1 MATINASREVSAPL
15 DRVWDVVADV
25 DNEPKYWHGTKTV
38 KNISKSGNTIER
50 EVTIAFKDSKCRQTV
65 VLKPK
70 KSVEITITDGP
81 LKGTKVVALSP
92 SGDRTRIDVV
102 WDIRLAGFLGM
113 FTGMVKK
120 HIAEGTEEALERIT
134 KAVE

>member
-25 DNEPKYWHGTKTV
+25 DNEPRYWHGTKTV

-65 VLKPK
+65 VLDPK
-70 KSVEITITDGP
+70 KSVEITITEGP
-81 LKGTKVVALSP
+81 LKGTKVVTLSP
-92 SGDRTRIDVV
+92 SGERTRIDVV
-102 WDIRLAGFLGM
+102 WEIKLAGFLGM

-120 HIAEGTEEALERIT
+120 HIAEGTEEALERIA